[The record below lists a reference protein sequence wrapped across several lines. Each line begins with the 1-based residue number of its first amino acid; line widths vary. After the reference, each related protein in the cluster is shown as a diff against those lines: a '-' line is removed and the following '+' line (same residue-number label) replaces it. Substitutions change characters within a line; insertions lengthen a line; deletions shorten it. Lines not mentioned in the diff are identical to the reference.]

1 MNHDADSISFWN
13 DTRTISLIGLAHS
26 LSHFFHLLLPP
37 LFPIFIS
44 EFGLTYTELGILM
57 SIFFAVS
64 GIGQVIS
71 GFLVDKIGARSIL
84 FSSICLL
91 ALSALCAAMANSYAG
106 LIVSVIIAG
115 CGSAPFH
122 PVDFT
127 ILNARVSA
135 SRLGH
140 AFSVHGIT
148 GSLGWAAAPI
158 FLLSIINF
166 TGSWRIALVSAAALA
181 LIILVILFY
190 FRSDLDVATPAIL
203 NKQERSEPII
213 TAISRVLKMPVVWFC
228 FIFLF
233 FLTAGLASIQGFA
246 QLGIVEL
253 FGEHTV
259 WIAIAITVFMLFNA
273 VGMFI
278 GGFLASGTA
287 RPDRLIGIFL
297 LLSAALMMCI
307 GAQIIPSSLVVAAL
321 SFAGLSLGIA
331 GPSRD
336 MLIKKCSPPGATG
349 LVYGLVYCGL
359 DIGFSLAPPVF
370 GWMLD
375 NNYPQG
381 VFYGSAV
388 ALICAVLSSVIAHR
402 YNERASLRSS

>member
-1 MNHDADSISFWN
+1 MNHGADSISFWN
-13 DTRTISLIGLAHS
+13 DTRTISLIGLAHA

-44 EFGLTYTELGILM
+44 QFGLTYTELGILM

-71 GFLVDKIGARSIL
+71 GLLVDKIGARTIL

-91 ALSALCAAMANSYAG
+91 ALSALCAAMANNYLG
-106 LIVSVIIAG
+106 LIASVIIAG

-140 AFSVHGIT
+140 AFSFHGIS

-166 TGSWRIALVSAAALA
+166 TGSWRIALASSAALA
-181 LIILVILFY
+181 LVILVILFY
-190 FRSDLDVATPAIL
+190 FRSDLDVVGATTL
-203 NKQERSEPII
+203 REQERPEPII
-213 TAISRVLKMPVVWFC
+213 TAIRRVVKMPVVWFC

-233 FLTAGLASIQGFA
+233 FLTAGLASVQGFA
-246 QLGIVEL
+246 QLGLVEL
-253 FGEHTV
+253 FGEHII
-259 WIAIAITVFMLFNA
+259 WIGMAITIFMLFNA

-278 GGFLASGTA
+278 GGFLASRSA
-287 RPDRLIGIFL
+287 RPDRLICIFL
-297 LLSAALMMCI
+297 SLSAVFMVCI
-307 GAQIIPSSLVVAAL
+307 GTKIIPSSLVVVAL

-381 VFYGSAV
+381 VFYGAAG
-388 ALICAVLSSVIAHR
+388 ALICAVASSVLAHR
-402 YNERASLRSS
+402 FNQQASLRHT

>member
-1 MNHDADSISFWN
+1 MNHTADSISFWN
-13 DTRTISLIGLAHS
+13 DTRTISLIGLAHW

-44 EFGLTYTELGILM
+44 QFRLTYTELGVLM

-64 GIGQVIS
+64 GIGQAIS
-71 GFLVDKIGARSIL
+71 GLLVDKIGARAIL
-84 FSSICLL
+84 FSSVCLL
-91 ALSALCAAMANSYAG
+91 ALSALCASVANNYLG
-106 LIVSVIIAG
+106 LIISVIIAG
-115 CGSAPFH
+115 CGAAPFH

-127 ILNARVSA
+127 VLNARVSA

-140 AFSVHGIT
+140 AFSVHGIS
-148 GSLGWAAAPI
+148 GSLGWAAAPL

-166 TGSWRIALVSAAALA
+166 TGSWRIALASAAALA
-181 LIILVILFY
+181 LVILAILFY
-190 FRSDLDVATPAIL
+190 FRLDLDVAKPATL
-203 NKQERSEPII
+203 KEQERAEPII
-213 TAISRVLKMPVVWFC
+213 TAILRVLKMPVVWFC

-246 QLGIVEL
+246 QLGLVEL
-253 FGEHTV
+253 FGEHII
-259 WIAIAITVFMLFNA
+259 WISVAITIFMLSNA
-273 VGMFI
+273 AGMFI
-278 GGFLASGTA
+278 GGFLASGA
-287 RPDRLIGIFL
+287 SRPDRLIGIFL
-297 LLSAALMMCI
+297 SLSAVLMVCI
-307 GAQIIPSSLVVAAL
+307 GSQIIPSSLVVAAL

-359 DIGFSLAPPVF
+359 DIGFSLAPLVF

-375 NNYPQG
+375 NDYPQG
-381 VFYGSAV
+381 VFYGVAV
-388 ALICAVLSSVIAHR
+388 ALICAVALSALAHKF
-402 YNERASLRSS
+402 NERASLHSA